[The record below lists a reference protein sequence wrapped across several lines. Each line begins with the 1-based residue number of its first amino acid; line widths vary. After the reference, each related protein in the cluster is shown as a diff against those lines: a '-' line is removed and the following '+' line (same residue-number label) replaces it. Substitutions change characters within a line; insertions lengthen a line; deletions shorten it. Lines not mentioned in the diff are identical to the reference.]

1 MSEPR
6 SFAALREPRFSGFFL
21 GVASVMMA
29 DAIEHVISY
38 WVLFEKFR
46 SPALGGFAIVSH
58 WLPFLLL
65 SIYTGGLAD
74 RYDPR
79 RIIQIGVGLFM
90 LVSLAWGLL
99 FLTGS
104 LEMWHAALL
113 LVLHGCAGVTWGP
126 SAQVLIHHMVDE
138 RRLPSAVR
146 LTATARWLGLMLG
159 PALGGPVLLMLGP
172 TYGIF
177 VNALIYLPF
186 LLWVRTIPY
195 TRKAAPPR
203 LRGFG
208 DVMAAIRVVRGNR
221 LLLSMTLL
229 AGAASLLVGNA
240 YHAQMPEF
248 ARDFGHADADFTYS
262 MLFAADA
269 LGALT
274 AGLVLESRG
283 LLRPRAKTA
292 YVLAILWCIAIGGFA
307 LARSYPLALALLFVA
322 GFLELAF
329 FAMAQTLLQLHAPA
343 EMRGRVIGVFIMS
356 AMGLRAFSGVTIGV
370 GGSFLGIHTSLAASA
385 GLLLGLLA
393 LGLLLARRLGTSAN
407 P

>member
-1 MSEPR
+1 MSDRR

-38 WVLFEKFR
+38 WVIFQKFQ
-46 SPALGGFAIVSH
+46 SPTLGGFAIVSH

-65 SIYTGGLAD
+65 SIYTGALAD

-79 RIIQIGVGLFM
+79 RIIQIGIALFM
-90 LVSLAWGLL
+90 FVSLAWGIL
-99 FLTGS
+99 FLTDT

-126 SAQVLIHHMVDE
+126 SAQVLIHHMVGHAT
-138 RRLPSAVR
+138 LPSAVR
-146 LTATARWLGLMLG
+146 LTATARWAGLMLG
-159 PALGGPVLLMLGP
+159 PAVGGPVLLMLGP
-172 TYGIF
+172 TYGIL

-186 LLWVRTIPY
+186 LLWVRKLPY
-195 TRKAAPPR
+195 THKAAPPA
-203 LRGFG
+203 LRGFA
-208 DVMAAIRVVRGNR
+208 DVLAAIRVVRANR

-248 ARDFGHADADFTYS
+248 ARDFGHAEADFTYS

-269 LGALT
+269 LGALS
-274 AGLVLESRG
+274 AGLVLETRG
-283 LLRPRAKTA
+283 LLPPRARTA
-292 YVLAILWCIAIGGFA
+292 YVLAMLWCLAIGGFA
-307 LARSYPLALALLFVA
+307 VANSYPLALALLFVA

-329 FAMAQTLLQLHAPA
+329 FAMAQTLLQLHAP
-343 EMRGRVIGVFIMS
+343 EDMRGRVIGVFIMS

-370 GGSFLGIHTSLAASA
+370 GGSVIGIHASLASSA
-385 GLLLGLLA
+385 AALFALLVLGLFLA
-393 LGLLLARRLGTSAN
+393 TRWRT
-407 P
+407 